1 MLNAKI
7 EGVLFNLIKLFIP
20 AKYQSKLEIVAIPI
34 TVGTKYALI
43 LSASLAI
50 GAFEPWASS
59 TSLIIFDRVVSLPI
73 ASVLKVKL
81 PFLLIL
87 PPITFELIVF
97 STGMLSHRSPHRK
110 MAFFEIDI
118 LAWT

>member
-7 EGVLFNLIKLFIP
+7 EGVLFNSIKLFIP

-50 GAFEPWASS
+50 GAFEPWASF

-73 ASVLKVKL
+73 ALLLELKLLVKI
-81 PFLLIL
+81 LLYPKL
-87 PPITFELIVF
+87 LN
-97 STGMLSHRSPHRK
+97 
-110 MAFFEIDI
+110 
-118 LAWT
+118 W